1 MVSTPILH
9 YIYDP
14 LCGWCYGAAP
24 LVAAARAIV
33 TIRPH
38 GGGMMSGAG
47 RQAVTP
53 QLRDYVMQHD
63 RRIAALTGQSF
74 GNAYFDGLLR
84 DSAAVFDSEPPI
96 AAMLAAEKL
105 AGRGL
110 DMAERL
116 QAAHYVEGRRIAE
129 ASVLLAAAEAIGL
142 DPAAF
147 VGALAEQSGDAV
159 QRHIRETRQFM
170 REVGAGGFPSF
181 VLETGGSRRLVDLSP
196 YLGHPDALHDWLR
209 AACPAIPADKAGTPV
224 GCDADRCMR

>member
-1 MVSTPILH
+1 MVSAPILH
-9 YIYDP
+9 YIHDP

-33 TIRPH
+33 TVRPH

-63 RRIAALTGQSF
+63 RRIAALTGLTF
-74 GNAYFDGLLR
+74 GDAYFDGLLR
-84 DSAAVFDSEPPI
+84 DGNAVFDSEPPI

-110 DMAERL
+110 DMVERL
-116 QAAHYVEGRRIAE
+116 QVAHYVEGRRIAE
-129 ASVLLAAAEAIGL
+129 QAVLLGAAADIGL
-142 DPAAF
+142 DVAAF
-147 VGALAEQSGDAV
+147 AGALAEQGGDPV

-170 REVGAGGFPSF
+170 SQVGAGGFPSF
-181 VLETGGSRRLVDLSP
+181 VLETGGARRLLDLAAF
-196 YLGHPDALHDWLR
+196 LGRPEALQDWLR
-209 AACPAIPADKAGTPV
+209 TTLSA
-224 GCDADRCMR
+224 